1 MRKIALTMVLLI
13 ASLMAFASGAAEDD
27 GSVITIWHSNS
38 GRIGAAFETLVDRF
52 NDTIGK
58 DNGIRIEAI
67 YQGTAN
73 DVLTKVKA
81 AAAQDQSSLPDIAQ
95 MDATA
100 ALDMKNADYLVT
112 AEETGA
118 DISSILPSA
127 IEALNSDRGLLAV
140 PFNCSSLLLYYNKT
154 VFEEAGV
161 EPPRTLD
168 EFASIAEAI
177 SQKDDNGK
185 IVRYAFAGVPTTYE
199 LGAFIGAQ
207 KGLSYMVD
215 ARNGHF
221 GIPSKVLFEEEG
233 TFRNFLEHWK
243 AFYDT
248 GYVANLTSGISDEFA
263 AGRTATMLASSSN
276 LSTVIATVAGR
287 FEVGTAFVPAVDEE
301 ATGGVNIG
309 GGALFSFSDSEGVR
323 LVLEFLTSPESQLY
337 WAENT
342 GYMAINTLLYDTD
355 EYKRFLDDNPQFAVA
370 MEQTLSSNPEV
381 VGIWLPSAYQIY
393 YSFQSEIR
401 EVTENGKDIDK
412 AVSDM
417 AGIIG
422 RAIDEYRTQNG
433 L

>member
-1 MRKIALTMVLLI
+1 MRKIAMILVLMM
-13 ASLMAFASGAAEDD
+13 ASLTVFASGSAEDD

-52 NDTIGK
+52 NDSVGK
-58 DNGIRIEAI
+58 DNGVRLEAI
-67 YQGTAN
+67 YQGAAN

-81 AAAQDQSSLPDIAQ
+81 AAAQDLSSLPDIAQ

-100 ALDMKNADYLVT
+100 ALDMKSADYLVT

-118 DISSILPSA
+118 DTSQILPSA

-154 VFEEAGV
+154 VFDEAGV
-161 EPPRTLD
+161 EPPKTLD
-168 EFASIAEAI
+168 EFSSIAPSI
-177 SQKDDNGK
+177 GKKDDNGK

-199 LGAFIGAQ
+199 LGTFIGAQ

-221 GIPSKVLFEEEG
+221 GIPSRVLFEEEG

-243 AFYDT
+243 TFYDT
-248 GYVANLTSGISDEFA
+248 GYVGNLTSGVSDEFA

-276 LSTVIATVAGR
+276 LSTVMSTVAGR
-287 FEVGTAFVPAVDEE
+287 FEVGTAFVPAVDDE

-337 WAENT
+337 WAEST
-342 GYMAINTLLYDTD
+342 GYMAINTSLYDTD
-355 EYKRFLDDNPQFAVA
+355 EYKEFLAGNPQFAVA
-370 MEQTLSSNPEV
+370 MEQTLASNPEV

-401 EVTENGKDIDK
+401 EVTENGKDIGK

-417 AGIIG
+417 ADTIE

>member
-287 FEVGTAFVPAVDEE
+287 FEVGTAFVPAVDGE

-309 GGALFSFSDSEGVR
+309 GGALFSFSDSEGV
-323 LVLEFLTSPESQLY
+323 
-337 WAENT
+337 N
-342 GYMAINTLLYDTD
+342 DTD